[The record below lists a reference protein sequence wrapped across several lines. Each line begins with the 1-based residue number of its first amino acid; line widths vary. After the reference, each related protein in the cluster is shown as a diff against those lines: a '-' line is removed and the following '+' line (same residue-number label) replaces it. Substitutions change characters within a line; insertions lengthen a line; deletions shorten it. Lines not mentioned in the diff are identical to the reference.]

1 MSSSEGLIGEA
12 FAPSAPMASIQRI
25 AWGLAAAATTIV
37 VRKIVTIVLHDA
49 HGRPPLSKVTR
60 NNPSAAAVFGLAMS
74 TGALLA
80 VADALRE
87 HRSAAVQ
94 AAS

>member
-1 MSSSEGLIGEA
+1 
-12 FAPSAPMASIQRI
+12 MASIQRL
-25 AWGLAAAATTIV
+25 ALGLAAATTTMI

-49 HGRPPLSKVTR
+49 RGRPPLSSVTR
-60 NNPSAAAVFGLAMS
+60 RNPSAAAVFGLAMT

-87 HRSAAVQ
+87 HRSAAVE

>member
-1 MSSSEGLIGEA
+1 
-12 FAPSAPMASIQRI
+12 MASLQRI
-25 AWGLAAAATTIV
+25 ALGLAAAATTMI

-49 HGRPPLSKVTR
+49 HGRPPLDRVTR
-60 NNPSAAAVFGLAMS
+60 TNSNPAAVFGLAMS

-80 VADALRE
+80 VVDALRE
-87 HRSAAVQ
+87 HRQAAVE

>member
-1 MSSSEGLIGEA
+1 
-12 FAPSAPMASIQRI
+12 MASLQRL
-25 AWGLAAAATTIV
+25 AWGLAAAATTVV

-49 HGRPPLSKVTR
+49 RGRPPLSKVTR

-80 VADALRE
+80 LADALRE
-87 HRSAAVQ
+87 DRSAAVQ